1 MTTTTTIIII
11 RFPSDSLVNDDPDDI
26 ERRCYT
32 LHIVVVHITYLM
44 RYNSSFDP
52 PIIADRYATIYII
65 IRDWNL

>member
-52 PIIADRYATIYII
+52 PIIAD
-65 IRDWNL
+65 